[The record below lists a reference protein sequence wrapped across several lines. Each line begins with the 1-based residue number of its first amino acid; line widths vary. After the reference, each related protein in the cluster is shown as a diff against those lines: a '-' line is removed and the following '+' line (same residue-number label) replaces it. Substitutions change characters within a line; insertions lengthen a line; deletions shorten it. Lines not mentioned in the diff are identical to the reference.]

1 MSLPR
6 PCFSPRATCVKCTC
20 PQNNIA
26 LNIATNNAV
35 LATDRGK
42 LNGLVVTVE
51 SVGKAVGPSLFAVLF
66 AWSISEADSNP
77 SGESSRGEGDPL
89 AVPFGRNYRFV
100 FCMFAV
106 AMSALGV
113 IGWRYLTHETLTFP
127 LWQQEWNV
135 DRSRTSNSMRRGA
148 GNGLSP
154 SNDFE
159 KLETSQHSARSTA
172 GDKPTL
178 V

>member
-1 MSLPR
+1 MKKY
-6 PCFSPRATCVKCTC
+6 VC

-51 SVGKAVGPSLFAVLF
+51 SVGKAVGPSLFAVVF
-66 AWSISEADSNP
+66 AWSISEADPNP
-77 SGESSRGEGDPL
+77 SGESEAGEWDRL
-89 AVPFGRNYRFV
+89 ALPFGRNYRFV

-106 AMSALGV
+106 AMTALGV
-113 IGWRYLTHETLTFP
+113 IGWRSLTRETLTFP

-135 DRSRTSNSMRRGA
+135 DTSRTSNRVPRGA
-148 GNGLSP
+148 GNGLS
-154 SNDFE
+154 STLDSE